1 MRVVSELGI
10 VLLSYPNLLM
20 VEVRWERVG
29 YFLPGSLMVTP
40 INNPHALHN
49 HPPFPPFPTPI
60 STIQV
65 VRLESAIEGEPR
77 EYIDLAR
84 YAHLI
89 L

>member
-29 YFLPGSLMVTP
+29 YFFTWFSGGDTYIFTIHMLCTIILLS
-40 INNPHALHN
+40 
-49 HPPFPPFPTPI
+49 PI

-84 YAHLI
+84 YAHLT